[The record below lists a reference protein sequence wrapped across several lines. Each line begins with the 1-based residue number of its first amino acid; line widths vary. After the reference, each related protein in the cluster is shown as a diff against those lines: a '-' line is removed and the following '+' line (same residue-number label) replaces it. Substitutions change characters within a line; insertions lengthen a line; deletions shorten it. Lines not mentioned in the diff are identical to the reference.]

1 MNKIDNIEL
10 LEFSLN
16 NPEPVLDD
24 FYLKKGSLVISDD
37 PQKSTDLM
45 LRNLDL
51 IECIS
56 AYSFAKK
63 SKNKS
68 SINDALAKAL
78 ILVKSKN
85 INFSE
90 FVSFW
95 PIVDISY
102 SLFSSLEEDDQKEIL
117 EEVMDKYVELRH
129 GLYSKIGYS
138 ATTLQVG
145 KDAKAHKES
154 GNSAINKLSELLEN
168 KGFVNSNNDDVDTFF
183 AGKTKRYLTADK
195 GGKKLFKKIL
205 KEKGIKFKWSRGKE
219 NKMPDFLVRD
229 DKDIYIIEHKHMK
242 EGGGGQNKQVNEVI
256 DFINFSEGNE
266 NVHYVSFLDGLYF
279 NLFADERYLRKGKI
293 CDQLKGIKKALSQN
307 KGNYFVN
314 TSGFK
319 KLIDK

>member
-1 MNKIDNIEL
+1 MNKIDNLEL
-10 LEFSLN
+10 FDFSLN
-16 NPEPVLDD
+16 NPEPILDD
-24 FYLKKGSLVISDD
+24 SYLKKGNLVISDD
-37 PQKSTDLM
+37 PKKSTDLM
-45 LRNLDL
+45 LKNLDL

-63 SKNKS
+63 GNNES
-68 SINDALAKAL
+68 SINDVLTSALV
-78 ILVKSKN
+78 LVKSRN

-102 SLFSSLEEDDQKEIL
+102 SLFCKLEKDDQKDILKEI
-117 EEVMDKYVELRH
+117 MDKYVELRH

-154 GNSAINKLSELLEN
+154 GNLAVKKISELLEK
-168 KGFVNSNNDDVDTFF
+168 KGFFNGNTEGVDTFF
-183 AGKTKRYLTADK
+183 SGELKKYLVADK
-195 GGKKLFKKIL
+195 AGKKLFKKII

-229 DKDIYIIEHKHMK
+229 GEDFFIIEHKHMK

-256 DFINFSEGNE
+256 DFINFSEANE
-266 NVHYVSFLDGLYF
+266 NIHYVSFLDGLYF
-279 NLFADERYLRKGKI
+279 NLFADDRYLKKGKI
-293 CDQLKGIKKALSQN
+293 YDQLRGIKKALLQN

-314 TSGFK
+314 TAGFK
-319 KLIDK
+319 KLIEK

>member
-10 LEFSLN
+10 LSFSLN
-16 NPEPVLDD
+16 NPEPILDD
-24 FYLKKGSLVISDD
+24 YYIKKGNLVISDD
-37 PQKSTDLM
+37 PKKSTDLM
-45 LRNLDL
+45 LKNLDL

-68 SINDALAKAL
+68 SINDALSSAL
-78 ILVKSKN
+78 NIVMSKN

-102 SLFSSLEEDDQKEIL
+102 SLFRNLEEDDQKEIL
-117 EEVMDKYVELRH
+117 EEIMNKYVELRH
-129 GLYSKIGYS
+129 GLYSNIGYS

-154 GNSAINKLSELLEN
+154 GNLAIKKVSELLE
-168 KGFVNSNNDDVDTFF
+168 KRGFLNSNTEDLGNFF
-183 AGKTKRYLTADK
+183 SGKSKKYLVADK
-195 GGKKLFKKIL
+195 AGKKLFKKII

-229 DKDIYIIEHKHMK
+229 ADDIFIMEHKHMK
-242 EGGGGQNKQVNEVI
+242 EGGGGQNKQVNELI
-256 DFINFSEGNE
+256 DFINFSENNK
-266 NVHYVSFLDGLYF
+266 NVYYISFLDGLYF
-279 NLFADERYLRKGKI
+279 NLFTDERYLKKGKI
-293 CDQLKGIKKALSQN
+293 YDQLKGIKKALSQN

-314 TSGFK
+314 TSGFIN
-319 KLIDK
+319 LIGK